1 MPTSRCAWWPAA
13 GTDTRRSAS
22 AGVGKPLGA
31 LGRLDL
37 ADLPGGRH
45 REVAHQGDPR
55 DLVAAHHGPRPGLD
69 LLGRDGPSRLQAHER
84 HGGLPLA
91 GVLLGGRTHA
101 RTRAAAALRP
111 GRAGR
116 PQLRRRDHR
125 LPQGQRAHRS
135 GTCSTPRLRVAAR
148 PVRARRQLR
157 VVVLLPVFWIAGE
170 NLGILFPLV
179 RKRSETRMIG
189 AADAD
194 CRGRRQEADG
204 ERRQAHEDAAGHQ
217 RRLAADP
224 VADVAEHRAAQ
235 RAGGEPRLEG
245 AEREQRAHQ
254 RREALGKNAGPNTR
268 AAAVA

>member
-1 MPTSRCAWWPAA
+1 MPGCSWEAA
-13 GTDTRRSAS
+13 LTHAPEQPQRSDLDALAALNYAGGTTGFPKGSEHTA
-22 AGVGKPLGA
+22 
-31 LGRLDL
+31 
-37 ADLPGGRH
+37 
-45 REVAHQGDPR
+45 
-55 DLVAAHHGPRPGLD
+55 AAHALHRGCGWRR
-69 LLGRDGPSRLQAHER
+69 GR
-84 HGGLPLA
+84 
-91 GVLLGGRTHA
+91 
-101 RTRAAAALRP
+101 
-111 GRAGR
+111 
-116 PQLRRRDHR
+116 
-125 LPQGQRAHRS
+125 
-135 GTCSTPRLRVAAR
+135 C
-148 PVRARRQLR
+148 ARRQLR